1 MRPSHH
7 LRAMQTI
14 AGRSRF
20 HRSERS
26 AFALS
31 SIPSWLGGS
40 GGSASSL
47 DLNGL
52 EMLETAQADS
62 RSGTS
67 SKLAARQHGMSQ
79 RAQERLTLSP
89 SSA

>member
-7 LRAMQTI
+7 LRTMQTV
-14 AGRSRF
+14 
-20 HRSERS
+20 

-31 SIPSWLGGS
+31 SIPFWLDGSGGS

-47 DLNGL
+47 DLKGL
-52 EMLETAQADS
+52 EMLETAQAES
-62 RSGTS
+62 RSGMS
-67 SKLAARQHGMSQ
+67 NKLAARQYGKSQ
-79 RAQERLTLSP
+79 RAQDRLNLSP